1 MNRAQANLTD
11 VALVRSR
18 SSEARD
24 RERLPIPAYGAAFGA
39 GAGGVPGLGFE
50 FATGSVRPTREHTQ
64 VANEHTVL

>member
-24 RERLPIPAYGAAFGA
+24 RQRLPVPAYEA
-39 GAGGVPGLGFE
+39 GARGVPGLGFE
-50 FATGSVRPTREHTQ
+50 FATGPVRPTREHTQ
-64 VANEHTVL
+64 VKTVPKS